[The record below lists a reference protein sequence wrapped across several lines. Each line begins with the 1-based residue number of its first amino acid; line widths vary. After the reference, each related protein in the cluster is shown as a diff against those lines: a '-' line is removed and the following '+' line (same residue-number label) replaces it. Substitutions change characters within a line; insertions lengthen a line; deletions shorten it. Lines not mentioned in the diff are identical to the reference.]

1 MTWFSQK
8 VQKPCFWA
16 IFWPFLVIFAW
27 WGFFPKNPALS
38 HITIYE
44 PLTPCFISEKT
55 NEPILRKLTARSKD
69 EWKDR
74 QKDGQT
80 LFYRTYPA
88 EVGGDPTRKS
98 LKIVHPYV
106 SAYLE
111 LYNSKVLMVR
121 YLKNRIGFPWNI
133 WTLIN
138 FWKLTRL
145 SHNKNR
151 SLF

>member
-1 MTWFSQK
+1 M
-8 VQKPCFWA
+8 
-16 IFWPFLVIFAW
+16 VIFAW
-27 WGFFPKNPALS
+27 WGFFPKNPVLS

-55 NEPILRKLTARSKD
+55 NEPILRKPTATSKD

-88 EVGGDPTRKS
+88 EAGGDPTRKS

-133 WTLIN
+133 
-138 FWKLTRL
+138 
-145 SHNKNR
+145 
-151 SLF
+151 